1 MTIAKWTGDQQD
13 LRYGPVRFNE
23 KGCLPVWGGDA
34 LSVPC
39 GPVHWPVHGTTDEE
53 A

>member
-1 MTIAKWTGDQQD
+1 MKRGVCQC
-13 LRYGPVRFNE
+13 G
-23 KGCLPVWGGDA
+23 GGDA